1 MRPRRPIRIAVFNHK
16 GGIGKTTLALNIS
29 AALGRLKKRVLMV
42 DSDPQCNLTAYLFGE
57 DVIDQLL
64 AESDSESGRTI
75 WSALR
80 GVTEGNSHIRKI
92 RPYET
97 SLSNVSL
104 VPGDVKLS
112 NYEAALGNLWLEAAA
127 RHERGLLGTVALSE
141 LITKCCERASYDFV
155 VYDTGPN
162 IGSLNRVILL
172 DCDYFI
178 VPASYD
184 LFSVRALNTLGR
196 TLKGWIRDW
205 KLIASIAPDDVPL
218 LPGRPEF
225 LGYIPIEFRGLNHGS
240 KVRSHFE
247 SQLQTR
253 IHTDIMK
260 VLPTKKG
267 GVARSASSK
276 KLGTVHDYRELI
288 TLSQQQG
295 RPVFSVDLTGVA
307 ESKSLSEQRAA
318 AEEEFISIA
327 RGVIRKTRNT

>member
-1 MRPRRPIRIAVFNHK
+1 MKASRPIRIAVFNHK

-64 AESDSESGRTI
+64 SESDSESGRTI

-80 GVTEGNSHIRKI
+80 GVTEGNSHIKKI

-97 SLSNVSL
+97 SLPNVSL
-104 VPGDVKLS
+104 IPGDVKLS

-127 RHERGLLGTVALSE
+127 RHERGLLGTVALSD
-141 LITKCCERASYDFV
+141 LVTKCCERTPYDFV

-162 IGSLNRVILL
+162 IGPLNRVILL

-184 LFSVRALNTLGR
+184 LFSVRALSTLGR
-196 TLKGWIRDW
+196 TLKGWIGDW
-205 KLIASIAPDDVPL
+205 HRIASIAPDDVPL

-225 LGYIPIEFRGLNHGS
+225 LGYVPIEFRGLDQGS

-253 IHTDIMK
+253 IRTDIMK
-260 VLPTKKG
+260 VLTTKKG
-267 GVARSASSK
+267 ALARSASSK
-276 KLGTVHDYRELI
+276 KLGVVRDYRKLV

-295 RPVFSVDLTGVA
+295 RPIFSVDLSKEVDVKLLKEQLAEAETEFIGVA
-307 ESKSLSEQRAA
+307 RS
-318 AEEEFISIA
+318 
-327 RGVIRKTRNT
+327 VVRKTRNA